1 MKNGSYY
8 GIDFG
13 TTNTSVYLYNYEQGR
28 GSREAGYGTDGKD
41 LTPFSSC
48 IAISKTV
55 KDDFKFG
62 REVKEKINEYA
73 DDYQIV
79 TSFKSLLGTD
89 QEIVVNGIRFTGK
102 MLAALFLNHVKDTVR
117 SIRPDFN
124 EAVFSIPVDFSA
136 KARTELL
143 EAAEYVGIKVKGFV
157 SESSSAYISKVK
169 DIKAFSKVM
178 VIDFGGGTLD
188 LSILNLKQNQVYE
201 NAVYGIKFGGDDIDK
216 ELALRIMPKVY
227 PGVSFEELDSRRK
240 DKLMNEVERMKI
252 EFSEYDDYTMTL
264 GEGSKPV
271 DVDYDTFS
279 EIITPLITENVLN
292 SILKI
297 MEKANV
303 SPENIDAVI
312 LAGGSSGL
320 RPFADIILSLF
331 GEDKIIFDD
340 ENNRYQWMVAK
351 GAAITS
357 AIDCDFRLSDDIC
370 ILLSDGETYPILK
383 KDVNK
388 VGDQSET
395 ISFSLTT
402 DSYDAHFIFTDSTGK
417 NRYATIS
424 VNAKGYVDE
433 KFDLSVGI
441 GKDQIARV
449 VIKNDYIGNGYQ
461 VEREINKLRFYY
473 DLKDVNN
480 DNSDTTLDTSRE
492 IASMDIIVHGRR
504 SGEFRLIS
512 YEGKLNNHTS
522 NPAVQMFIPFF
533 VKNKEKLLPVSLVD
547 DEKAIY
553 VPKMNFEVFVNSINP
568 QNVELRKTYSN

>member
-55 KDDFKFG
+55 KNDFKFG
-62 REVKEKINEYA
+62 REVKENINQYA
-73 DDYQIV
+73 DDYQII

-89 QEIVVNGIRFTGK
+89 QEIVVNGLRFTGK
-102 MLAALFLNHVKDTVR
+102 VLAALFLNHVKDTVKR
-117 SIRPDFN
+117 IRPDFN

-136 KARTELL
+136 RARTELF
-143 EAAEYVGIKVKGFV
+143 EAAERVGIKVKGFV

-188 LSILNLKQNQVYE
+188 LSILNLKHNHVYE
-201 NAVYGIKFGGDDIDK
+201 DAVYGIKFGGDDIDK

-227 PGVSFEELDSRRK
+227 PRVSFDELESRKK

-252 EFSEYDDYTMTL
+252 EFSKYDDYTMTL

-271 DVDYDTFS
+271 DIDYDTFS
-279 EIITPLITENVLN
+279 DIITPLITENVLN

-297 MEKANV
+297 MEKAKV
-303 SPENIDAVI
+303 SPESIDTVI
-312 LAGGSSGL
+312 LTGGSSGL

-388 VGDQSET
+388 VGDQSAP

-433 KFDLSVGI
+433 KFDLSVEI

-449 VIKNDYIGNGYQ
+449 VIKNDYIGNGYR

-473 DLKDVNN
+473 DLKDI
-480 DNSDTTLDTSRE
+480 E
-492 IASMDIIVHGRR
+492 
-504 SGEFRLIS
+504 E
-512 YEGKLNNHTS
+512 
-522 NPAVQMFIPFF
+522 
-533 VKNKEKLLPVSLVD
+533 
-547 DEKAIY
+547 
-553 VPKMNFEVFVNSINP
+553 
-568 QNVELRKTYSN
+568 

>member
-55 KDDFKFG
+55 KNEFKFG
-62 REVKEKINEYA
+62 REVKENVNQYA
-73 DDYQIV
+73 DDYQII
-79 TSFKSLLGTD
+79 TSFKSLLGTGR
-89 QEIVVNGIRFTGK
+89 EIVVNNVRYNGK
-102 MLAALFLNHVKDTVR
+102 ALAFLFLKYVKATV
-117 SIRPDFN
+117 SAERPDFN

-143 EAAEYVGIKVKGFV
+143 EAAELVGIKVKGFV

-188 LSILNLKQNQVYE
+188 LSILNLKHNQVYE
-201 NAVYGIKFGGDDIDK
+201 DAVYGIKFGGDDIDK

-227 PGVSFEELDSRRK
+227 PGVSFEELESRRK

-279 EIITPLITENVLN
+279 DIITPLITENVLN

-312 LAGGSSGL
+312 LAGGSSSL

-331 GEDKIIFDD
+331 GEDKIIFD
-340 ENNRYQWMVAK
+340 ERYQWMVAK

-357 AIDCDFRLSDDIC
+357 AIDCDFRLSDDFC

-388 VGDQSET
+388 VGDQSEP

-402 DSYDAHFIFTDSTGK
+402 DSHDAHFIFTDSTGK

-424 VNAKGYVDE
+424 VKAKGYVDE
-433 KFDLSVGI
+433 KFDLTVGI

-449 VIKNDYIGNGYQ
+449 VIKNDYIYSGYQ

-473 DLKDVNN
+473 DLKDI
-480 DNSDTTLDTSRE
+480 E
-492 IASMDIIVHGRR
+492 
-504 SGEFRLIS
+504 E
-512 YEGKLNNHTS
+512 
-522 NPAVQMFIPFF
+522 
-533 VKNKEKLLPVSLVD
+533 
-547 DEKAIY
+547 
-553 VPKMNFEVFVNSINP
+553 
-568 QNVELRKTYSN
+568 

>member
-136 KARTELL
+136 KARTDLL

-279 EIITPLITENVLN
+279 DIITPLITENVLN

>member
-13 TTNTSVYLYNYEQGR
+13 TTNTSVYLYNYEQGK

-55 KDDFKFG
+55 KNDFKFG

-73 DDYQIV
+73 DDYQII

-89 QEIVVNGIRFTGK
+89 QEIVVNGLRFTGK
-102 MLAALFLNHVKDTVR
+102 VLAALFLNHLKDTVR
-117 SIRPDFN
+117 HIRPDFD

-136 KARTELL
+136 RARTELL
-143 EAAEYVGIKVKGFV
+143 EAAERVGIKVKGFV

-188 LSILNLKQNQVYE
+188 LSILNLKHNQVYE
-201 NAVYGIKFGGDDIDK
+201 DAVYGIKFGGDDIDK
-216 ELALRIMPKVY
+216 ELAMRLMPKVY
-227 PGVSFEELDSRRK
+227 PGVSFEELESRRK

-271 DVDYDTFS
+271 DIDYDMFS
-279 EIITPLITENVLN
+279 DIITPLITENVLN

-388 VGDQSET
+388 VGDQSEP

-433 KFDLSVGI
+433 KFDLFVEI

-449 VIKNDYIGNGYQ
+449 VIKNDYIGNGYR

-473 DLKDVNN
+473 DLKDI
-480 DNSDTTLDTSRE
+480 E
-492 IASMDIIVHGRR
+492 
-504 SGEFRLIS
+504 E
-512 YEGKLNNHTS
+512 
-522 NPAVQMFIPFF
+522 
-533 VKNKEKLLPVSLVD
+533 
-547 DEKAIY
+547 
-553 VPKMNFEVFVNSINP
+553 
-568 QNVELRKTYSN
+568 

>member
-13 TTNTSVYLYNYEQGR
+13 TTNTSVFLYNYEQGK
-28 GSREAGYGTDGKD
+28 GSMGTGYGTDGKD

-48 IAISKTV
+48 IAISKTI
-55 KDDFKFG
+55 KNDFKFG
-62 REVKEKINEYA
+62 REVKERINEYA
-73 DDYQIV
+73 DDYQIIN
-79 TSFKSLLGTD
+79 SFKSLLGTD
-89 QEIVVNGIRFTGK
+89 REIVVNNVRYNGK
-102 MLAALFLNHVKDTVR
+102 ALAFLFLRYVKATVDAV
-117 SIRPDFN
+117 RPDFN

-143 EAAEYVGIKVKGFV
+143 EAAEAVGIRVKGFV
-157 SESSSAYISKVK
+157 SESSSAYISKVT

-188 LSILNLKQNQVYE
+188 LSILNLKHNQVYE
-201 NAVYGIKFGGDDIDK
+201 DAVYGIKFGGDDIDK
-216 ELALRIMPKVY
+216 ELALRLMPKVY
-227 PGVSFEELDSRRK
+227 PDVSFEELESRRK

-264 GEGSKPV
+264 GEGSRPV
-271 DVDYDTFS
+271 DIDYDTFS
-279 EIITPLITENVLN
+279 DIITPLITENVLN

-312 LAGGSSGL
+312 LAGGSSSL

-331 GEDKIIFDD
+331 GEEKIIFDD

-357 AIDCDFRLSDDIC
+357 AIDCDFRLGDDIC
-370 ILLSDGETYPILK
+370 ILLSDDEKYPILK
-383 KDVNK
+383 KDINK
-388 VGDQSET
+388 VGDRSKP

-402 DSYDAHFIFTDSTGK
+402 DSSDAHFIFTDSTGK

-433 KFDLSVGI
+433 KFDLAVGI

-449 VIKNDYIGNGYQ
+449 VIKNDYIGNGYR

-473 DLKDVNN
+473 DLKDVNDDNN
-480 DNSDTTLDTSRE
+480 DNTSDTSHDLV
-492 IASMDIIVHGRR
+492 SMDIIVHGRR

-512 YEGKLNNHTS
+512 YDGKLNEHTS
-522 NPAVQMFIPFF
+522 NPAVQMYIPFI
-533 VKNKEKLLPVSLVD
+533 VKGKEKLLPVSLVD

-553 VPKMNFEVFVNSINP
+553 IPKMNFEVFVDSIDP
-568 QNVELRKTYSN
+568 QNVELRKTYSS

>member
-13 TTNTSVYLYNYEQGR
+13 TTNTSVYLYNYEQGK

-55 KDDFKFG
+55 KNDFKFG
-62 REVKEKINEYA
+62 REVKERINEYA
-73 DDYQIV
+73 DNYQII

-89 QEIVVNGIRFTGK
+89 REIVVNGIKFTGK
-102 MLAALFLNHVKDTVR
+102 ALVALFLNDVKETVR
-117 SIRPDFN
+117 RIRPDFG

-143 EAAEYVGIKVKGFV
+143 EAAESVGIRVKGFI

-188 LSILNLKQNQVYE
+188 MSILNLKRNQVFE
-201 NAVYGIKFGGDDIDK
+201 DAVYGIKFGGDDIDK
-216 ELALRIMPKVY
+216 ELALRLMPKVY
-227 PGVSFEELDSRRK
+227 PGISYEELESRKK

-264 GEGSKPV
+264 GEGSRPV
-271 DVDYDTFS
+271 DIDYDTFS
-279 EIITPLITENVLN
+279 DIITPLITENVLN

-297 MEKANV
+297 MEKAKV

-312 LAGGSSGL
+312 LAGGSSNL
-320 RPFADIILSLF
+320 RPFAEIILSLF
-331 GEDKIIFDD
+331 DEDKVIFDD
-340 ENNRYQWMVAK
+340 ENNKYQWMVAK

-357 AIDCDFRLSDDIC
+357 AIDCDYRLGDDIC

-383 KDVNK
+383 KDINK
-388 VGDQSET
+388 VGDKSEP

-433 KFDLSVGI
+433 QFDLSVEI
-441 GKDQIARV
+441 GKDQISRV
-449 VIKNDYIGNGYQ
+449 VIKNDYIGSGYKVQ
-461 VEREINKLRFYY
+461 REINKLRFYY
-473 DLKDVNN
+473 DLKDV
-480 DNSDTTLDTSRE
+480 E
-492 IASMDIIVHGRR
+492 
-504 SGEFRLIS
+504 E
-512 YEGKLNNHTS
+512 
-522 NPAVQMFIPFF
+522 
-533 VKNKEKLLPVSLVD
+533 
-547 DEKAIY
+547 
-553 VPKMNFEVFVNSINP
+553 
-568 QNVELRKTYSN
+568 

>member
-13 TTNTSVYLYNYEQGR
+13 TTNTSVYLYNYEQGK

-41 LTPFSSC
+41 ITPFSSC

-55 KDDFKFG
+55 KNDFKFG
-62 REVKEKINEYA
+62 RKVKEKINEYA
-73 DDYQIV
+73 DDYQII

-89 QEIVVNGIRFTGK
+89 REIVVNNVRYNGK
-102 MLAALFLNHVKDTVR
+102 ALAFLFLRYVKATVDAV
-117 SIRPDFN
+117 RPDFN

-143 EAAEYVGIKVKGFV
+143 EAAEAVGIRVKGFV
-157 SESSSAYISKVK
+157 SESSSAYISKVT

-188 LSILNLKQNQVYE
+188 LSILNLKHNQVYE
-201 NAVYGIKFGGDDIDK
+201 DAVYGIKFGGDDIDK
-216 ELALRIMPKVY
+216 ELAMRLMPKVY
-227 PGVSFEELDSRRK
+227 PGVSFEELESRKK

-271 DVDYDTFS
+271 DIDYDMFS
-279 EIITPLITENVLN
+279 DIITPLITENVLN

-388 VGDQSET
+388 VGDQSEP

-433 KFDLSVGI
+433 KFDLAVGI

-449 VIKNDYIGNGYQ
+449 VIKNDYIGNGYR

-473 DLKDVNN
+473 DLKDI
-480 DNSDTTLDTSRE
+480 E
-492 IASMDIIVHGRR
+492 
-504 SGEFRLIS
+504 E
-512 YEGKLNNHTS
+512 
-522 NPAVQMFIPFF
+522 
-533 VKNKEKLLPVSLVD
+533 
-547 DEKAIY
+547 
-553 VPKMNFEVFVNSINP
+553 
-568 QNVELRKTYSN
+568 

>member
-1 MKNGSYY
+1 MENGSYY

-13 TTNTSVYLYNYEQGR
+13 TTNTSVYLYNFEQGR

-55 KDDFKFG
+55 KNDIKFG

-73 DDYQIV
+73 DDYHII

-89 QEIVVNGIRFTGK
+89 EEITVNGVRYTGK
-102 MLAALFLNHVKDTVR
+102 ELVALFLKHVKDTVKR
-117 SIRPDFN
+117 IRPDFN

-136 KARTELL
+136 KARSELL
-143 EAAEYVGIKVKGFV
+143 EVAEHVGIKVKGFV

-188 LSILNLKQNQVYE
+188 LSILNLKHNQVYE
-201 NAVYGIKFGGDDIDK
+201 DAVYFIKCVGDDIDK

-227 PGVSFEELDSRRK
+227 PGVSFEELESRRK

-252 EFSEYDDYTMTL
+252 EFSEYDDYTITL

-271 DVDYDTFS
+271 DIDYDTFS
-279 EIITPLITENVLN
+279 DIITPLITENVLN

-370 ILLSDGETYPILK
+370 ILLSDGETYPVLK

-388 VGDQSET
+388 VGDE
-395 ISFSLTT
+395 IEPVSFSLTT
-402 DSYDAHFIFTDSTGK
+402 DSQDAHFIFTDSTGK

-424 VNAKGYVDE
+424 VKSKGFIDE
-433 KFDLSVGI
+433 IFTLSVKI
-441 GKDQIARV
+441 GNDQIAR
-449 VIKNDYIGNGYQ
+449 IAIRNNYIGKGYQ

-473 DLKDVNN
+473 DLKDVND
-480 DNSDTTLDTSRE
+480 DNSDITSDTSRD
-492 IASMDIIVHGRR
+492 IVSMNIIVHGRR
-504 SGEFRLIS
+504 TGEFRLIS
-512 YEGKLNNHTS
+512 YDGKLNNHTS
-522 NPAVQMFIPFF
+522 STAVQMFIPFIRDG
-533 VKNKEKLLPVSLVD
+533 KERLLPVSLVD

-553 VPKMNFEVFVNSINP
+553 VPKTNYKVFVRSIDP
-568 QNVELRKTYSN
+568 KNVELR

>member
-279 EIITPLITENVLN
+279 DIITPLITENVLN

>member
-13 TTNTSVYLYNYEQGR
+13 TTNTSVYLYNYEQGK

-55 KDDFKFG
+55 KNDIKFG

-73 DDYQIV
+73 ENYKII

-89 QEIVVNGIRFTGK
+89 EDIPVNGFRYNGK
-102 MLAALFLNHVKDTVR
+102 MLTALFLNYVKNTVKAD
-117 SIRPDFN
+117 RPDFT

-136 KARTELL
+136 KARTDLL
-143 EAAEYVGIKVKGFV
+143 EAAEHVGIKVKGFV
-157 SESSSAYISKVK
+157 SESSSAYISKIK

-188 LSILNLKQNQVYE
+188 LSILNLKHNQVYE
-201 NAVYGIKFGGDDIDK
+201 DAVYGIKFGGDDIDK

-227 PGVSFEELDSRRK
+227 PGVSYDELDSKKK

-252 EFSEYDDYTMTL
+252 DFSKYDDYTITL

-271 DVDYDTFS
+271 DIDYDTFS
-279 EIITPLITENVLN
+279 DIITPLITENVLN
-292 SILKI
+292 SILKV
-297 MEKANV
+297 MEKAKV

-331 GEDKIIFDD
+331 GEDKIIFD
-340 ENNRYQWMVAK
+340 NNKNRYQWMVAK

-357 AIDCDFRLSDDIC
+357 AIDCDFRLGDDIC

-388 VGDQSET
+388 VGDRSEP

-417 NRYATIS
+417 NRYAIVS

-433 KFDLSVGI
+433 KFDLSVEI

-449 VIKNDYIGNGYQ
+449 VIKNDYIGSGYQ
-461 VEREINKLRFYY
+461 VQREINKLRFYY
-473 DLKDVNN
+473 DLKDV
-480 DNSDTTLDTSRE
+480 E
-492 IASMDIIVHGRR
+492 
-504 SGEFRLIS
+504 E
-512 YEGKLNNHTS
+512 
-522 NPAVQMFIPFF
+522 
-533 VKNKEKLLPVSLVD
+533 
-547 DEKAIY
+547 
-553 VPKMNFEVFVNSINP
+553 
-568 QNVELRKTYSN
+568 

>member
-13 TTNTSVYLYNYEQGR
+13 TTNTSVYLYNYEQGK

-55 KDDFKFG
+55 KNDFKFG

-73 DDYQIV
+73 DDYQII

-89 QEIVVNGIRFTGK
+89 QEIVVNGMRFTGK
-102 MLAALFLNHVKDTVR
+102 VLAALFLNHVKEIVKR
-117 SIRPDFN
+117 IRPDFD

-136 KARTELL
+136 RARTELL
-143 EAAEYVGIKVKGFV
+143 EAAERVGIKVKGFV
-157 SESSSAYISKVK
+157 SESSAAYISKVK

-188 LSILNLKQNQVYE
+188 LSILNLKHNQVYE
-201 NAVYGIKFGGDDIDK
+201 DAVYGIKFGGDDIDK
-216 ELALRIMPKVY
+216 ELAMRLMPKVY
-227 PGVSFEELDSRRK
+227 PGVSFEELESRRK

-271 DVDYDTFS
+271 DIDYDMFS
-279 EIITPLITENVLN
+279 DIITPLITENVLN

-357 AIDCDFRLSDDIC
+357 AIDCDFRLGDDIC
-370 ILLSDGETYPILK
+370 ILLSDGTTYPILK
-383 KDVNK
+383 KDVNR
-388 VGDQSET
+388 VGDQSAP

-402 DSYDAHFIFTDSTGK
+402 DSYDAHFIFTDSSGK

-433 KFDLSVGI
+433 KFDLSVII

-449 VIKNDYIGNGYQ
+449 VIKNDYMGTGYQ
-461 VEREINKLRFYY
+461 VQHEINKLRFYY
-473 DLKDVNN
+473 DLKDIND
-480 DNSDTTLDTSRE
+480 DNSEITSDTSRE
-492 IASMDIIVHGRR
+492 IVSMNIIVHGRR
-504 SGEFRLIS
+504 SGEYRLIS
-512 YEGKLNNHTS
+512 YDGKLNEHTS
-522 NPAVQMFIPFF
+522 NPSVQMFIPFI
-533 VKNKEKLLPVSLVD
+533 VKGNEKLLPVSLVD
-547 DEKAIY
+547 VEKAIY
-553 VPKMNFEVFVNSINP
+553 VPKMNFEVFVDSIDP
-568 QNVELRKTYSN
+568 QNVELRKTYSS